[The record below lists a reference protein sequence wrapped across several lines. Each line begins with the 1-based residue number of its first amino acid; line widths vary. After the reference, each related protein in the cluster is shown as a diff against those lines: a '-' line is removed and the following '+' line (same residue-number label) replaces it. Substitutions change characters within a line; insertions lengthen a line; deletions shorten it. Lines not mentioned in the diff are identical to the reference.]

1 MWYITQIPDSNKVET
16 PKCLKNQILCTNSE
30 GFVKI
35 TCKIQKNITAKTVL
49 LVFLGIR
56 WNHGYFEELLLLVK
70 VMLSFY
76 IPHFDVPEN
85 INEMLLVAI

>member
-35 TCKIQKNITAKTVL
+35 TCKIQKNITAKTVF

-70 VMLSFY
+70 VMLSFLHS
-76 IPHFDVPEN
+76 PF
-85 INEMLLVAI
+85 